1 MEAGKREMGMGGEIA
16 VICVTV
22 THLVAVLAGN
32 LLKYKS
38 SPYGGEGVTFS
49 WLLRPQTLHPR
60 IVSQFVCTLE
70 GRPPHCD
77 FLEAWLHWALC
88 QGGAGSSNPCWGPYS
103 YSELEKKNS
112 SAQTGSIQQL
122 TVKEALP
129 NGLMASEV
137 WRWFSVS
144 EIIGKCGITG
154 IMFEDQSNISFF
166 VCLGFFVCLLFKCFW
181 TMSDQNGIWIFR
193 KIY

>member
-1 MEAGKREMGMGGEIA
+1 MGGEIA

-77 FLEAWLHWALC
+77 FLEAS
-88 QGGAGSSNPCWGPYS
+88 AGYIGHCAKVELAPPTPAEIPTATQNLKKKIAVPKLAASS
-103 YSELEKKNS
+103 S
-112 SAQTGSIQQL
+112 SQL
-122 TVKEALP
+122 RK
-129 NGLMASEV
+129 
-137 WRWFSVS
+137 
-144 EIIGKCGITG
+144 
-154 IMFEDQSNISFF
+154 
-166 VCLGFFVCLLFKCFW
+166 LFR
-181 TMSDQNGIWIFR
+181 MV
-193 KIY
+193 